1 MSIKSLPLRS
11 NMPWR
16 QLAEDRAMLLNL
28 DSGEY
33 YELRGAAPYIW
44 IHLDGKTPLEE
55 IAQQLVNVYGIDE
68 SRAQNDLSAL
78 MEDLNT
84 NGLLVDSA
92 NGPDAEDLS
101 GGKNSA
107 TREMPYET
115 PTVSN
120 KGNLKYLGQLD

>member
-1 MSIKSLPLRS
+1 
-11 NMPWR
+11 MPWR

-44 IHLDGKTPLEE
+44 IHLDRKTPLEE
-55 IAQQLVNVYGIDE
+55 IAQQLVKVYGIDE
-68 SRAQNDLSAL
+68 SRAQKDLSAF
-78 MEDLNT
+78 MEALNT
-84 NGLLVDSA
+84 NGLLVDSES
-92 NGPDAEDLS
+92 GPDAEDLS
-101 GGKNSA
+101 GGKDSA

-115 PTVSN
+115 PTVSD